1 MKLPCTLLS
10 ERNCCFGSWKEVDSW
25 SRSPPT
31 HHLCM
36 HQTLLLEVTVWVV
49 WFWCWCYGK
58 RAEQVEDWYPEVRCH
73 CNKPKIRAL
82 VLRWSGRWSKEKKKK
97 GLRVK
102 AFYAGVKHLIK
113 LSPEIIWE
121 AQNSTNEPVGLVG
134 KENVSNASYL
144 LMAVFGKAQ

>member
-1 MKLPCTLLS
+1 M
-10 ERNCCFGSWKEVDSW
+10 ER
-25 SRSPPT
+25 
-31 HHLCM
+31 
-36 HQTLLLEVTVWVV
+36 
-49 WFWCWCYGK
+49 
-58 RAEQVEDWYPEVRCH
+58 QVI
-73 CNKPKIRAL
+73 KK
-82 VLRWSGRWSKEKKKK
+82 KKKKK
-97 GLRVK
+97 GLRAK